1 MDVVRWK
8 PFSEFNS
15 ALRDYDRSGYELRR
29 ADWVP
34 LVDVREGENAYLV
47 DVEVP
52 AVAADDLTVNVVEN
66 MLTVTGE
73 AQIAEKNESENYFR
87 SERRR
92 GSFSRS
98 FRLPK
103 DADPEAITA
112 EIKNG
117 VLYLQIPKKPEALA
131 RNIEIKAAD

>member
-15 ALRDYDRSGYELRR
+15 ALRDHDRSGYGLRR
-29 ADWVP
+29 ADWAP
-34 LVDVREGENAYLV
+34 LVDVREGENAYLI

-52 AVAADDLTVNVVEN
+52 AVAAEDLTVNVVEN
-66 MLTVTGE
+66 LLTVTGE
-73 AQIAEKNESENYFR
+73 AQIAGKNESENYFR

-103 DADPEAITA
+103 DANPEAITA
-112 EIKNG
+112 EIKDG
-117 VLYLQIPKKPEALA
+117 VLYLKIPKKPEALA

>member
-1 MDVVRWK
+1 MNVARWK
-8 PFSEFNS
+8 PFSDFE
-15 ALRDYDRSGYELRR
+15 AVLRDYNRAGQGLRR

-34 LVDVREGENAYLV
+34 LVDVRESESAYLI

-52 AVAADDLTVNVVEN
+52 AVASDDLSVSIAEN
-66 MLTVTGE
+66 LLTVTGKS
-73 AQIAEKNESENYFR
+73 QNAEHENEESYYR

-103 DADPEAITA
+103 DADAEAISA
-112 EIKNG
+112 ETKDG
-117 VLYLQIPKKPEALA
+117 VLYLEVAKKAETVP
-131 RNIEIKAAD
+131 RNIEIKTGG

>member
-15 ALRDYDRSGYELRR
+15 VLGDYNRSGYGLRR

-34 LVDVREGENAYLV
+34 LVDVREGEHGYFI

-52 AVAADDLTVNVVEN
+52 AVAADDLTVSVAEN
-66 MLTVTGE
+66 LLTVTGE
-73 AQIAEKNESENYFR
+73 SQIIGKKESESYFR
-87 SERRR
+87 SERRS

-103 DADPEAITA
+103 DADSENISA
-112 EIKNG
+112 ETKDG

-131 RNIEIKAAD
+131 RNIEIKVAD